1 MTVEDLTTKHEAEN
15 QKVLS
20 VFTDGLD
27 IDEDFALVLVDEG
40 FTSLEEIAYV
50 PVSELLDIEG
60 LDEAMVE
67 ELRERA
73 KATLTTRA
81 LANEE
86 SLESAEP
93 QQELLD
99 LAGMDKHVAFIL
111 ASRGIT
117 NLELL
122 AEQGTD
128 EISDIEELTEE
139 KAGELIMAA
148 RNIVWFSE
156 E

>member
-1 MTVEDLTTKHEAEN
+1 
-15 QKVLS
+15 
-20 VFTDGLD
+20 
-27 IDEDFALVLVDEG
+27 
-40 FTSLEEIAYV
+40 
-50 PVSELLDIEG
+50 
-60 LDEAMVE
+60 
-67 ELRERA
+67 
-73 KATLTTRA
+73 
-81 LANEE
+81 
-86 SLESAEP
+86 LESAEP